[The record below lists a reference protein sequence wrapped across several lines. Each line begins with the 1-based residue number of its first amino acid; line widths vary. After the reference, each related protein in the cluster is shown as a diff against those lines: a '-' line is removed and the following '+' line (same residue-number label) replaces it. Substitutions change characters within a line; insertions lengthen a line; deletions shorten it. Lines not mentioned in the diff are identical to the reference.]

1 MSSEYD
7 TLYSL
12 LENLIVT
19 HQPETSAEPMSLSI
33 VLPEEPIVK
42 KRKPGRPPGSKNIE
56 KLRCAACL
64 KKFLPKKRK
73 QYENHCATSAACIA
87 FSALEEKPPILK
99 KPIHELIIDALE
111 HATSDGSRCRFCEN
125 EIADMKDHMVTS
137 QACNRMAYYEF
148 KKLF

>member
-56 KLRCAACL
+56 KLQLYYQNIKDRARQMAS
-64 KKFLPKKRK
+64 
-73 QYENHCATSAACIA
+73 ETT
-87 FSALEEKPPILK
+87 EK
-99 KPIHELIIDALE
+99 
-111 HATSDGSRCRFCEN
+111 
-125 EIADMKDHMVTS
+125 
-137 QACNRMAYYEF
+137 
-148 KKLF
+148 